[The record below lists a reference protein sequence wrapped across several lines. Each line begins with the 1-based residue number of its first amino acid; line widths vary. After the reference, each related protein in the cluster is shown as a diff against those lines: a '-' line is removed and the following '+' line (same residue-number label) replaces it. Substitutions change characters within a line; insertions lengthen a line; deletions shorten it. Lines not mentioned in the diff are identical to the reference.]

1 VLFQSST
8 LARDRA
14 LIDDELQRIIAHEE
28 SSVGPLVFQCM
39 KYAVFAGGKRLRP
52 LLGMRMAS
60 AFADDPMARLT
71 HVAVVEL
78 IHSASLVLD
87 DLPCMDNAALR
98 RSRPAAHVQFGEAT
112 AILAAF
118 ALVILGVR
126 LGQLHCR
133 NACSFALVEFQRM
146 LLDSIGRDGLI
157 TGQEIDLTTRAS
169 DLASTRNHRKTAPL
183 FELACAAGLVCSDLP
198 MEARSRVLG
207 FGRSYGRAFQ
217 SIDDLLDEND
227 IDMCG
232 IVDEI
237 ATCAGC
243 LEQLGL
249 RDQEFQQV
257 NDFVDWLRSYTA
269 SRSGVES
276 LSALRD

>member
-1 VLFQSST
+1 
-8 LARDRA
+8 
-14 LIDDELQRIIAHEE
+14 
-28 SSVGPLVFQCM
+28 
-39 KYAVFAGGKRLRP
+39 
-52 LLGMRMAS
+52 
-60 AFADDPMARLT
+60 
-71 HVAVVEL
+71 
-78 IHSASLVLD
+78 
-87 DLPCMDNAALR
+87 
-98 RSRPAAHVQFGEAT
+98 
-112 AILAAF
+112 
-118 ALVILGVR
+118 
-126 LGQLHCR
+126 
-133 NACSFALVEFQRM
+133 
-146 LLDSIGRDGLI
+146 
-157 TGQEIDLTTRAS
+157 
-169 DLASTRNHRKTAPL
+169 LASTRNHRKTAPL